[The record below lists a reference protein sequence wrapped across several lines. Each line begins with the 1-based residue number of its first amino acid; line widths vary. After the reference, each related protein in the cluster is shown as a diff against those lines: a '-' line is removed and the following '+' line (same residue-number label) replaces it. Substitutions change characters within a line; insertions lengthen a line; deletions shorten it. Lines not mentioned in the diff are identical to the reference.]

1 MENITYTAE
10 DFANVAE
17 KLWSDKKYRPSRY
30 LIDAAF
36 RVNGKISVTKD
47 EGIEMIERFAREKVN

>member
-1 MENITYTAE
+1 MENTTYMAE
-10 DFANVAE
+10 DFANAAE
-17 KLWSDKKYRPSRY
+17 KLWSDKKCRPSRY

-47 EGIEMIERFAREKVN
+47 EGIEMIEKFAREKVN